1 MSTRTM
7 KAILAANPGGAFVS
21 REIQVPEPGPGQVRV
36 KVHACGVCAGEYIV
50 RNGMLGA
57 QLPRVPGHEIAG
69 KVDAVG
75 AGVTAWTPGDRVG
88 VGWHGGS
95 CFTCEYCRKGD
106 FANCANRK
114 ITAVSYDGGYAEYMV
129 APEDALAGI
138 PDSMSLE
145 EAGPMMCAGITS
157 FNALRHSGARPGET
171 VVVHG
176 IGGLGHLALQ
186 FADKMG
192 FRTIAV
198 NRGRAKE
205 KLARQLG
212 ADDYID
218 SEGESAGQAVARMGG
233 AAVVFST
240 VGSSAAH
247 ADLLQ
252 GLRPNGRLV
261 IVAVDHQPLQVSPGL
276 LVSGRRSVAGW
287 ASGTAKDSEET
298 MAFAALKK
306 IKAIVEPRALED
318 AEDAF
323 QNMKRARFRTVL
335 TP

>member
-7 KAILAANPGGAFVS
+7 KAILAVTSGSAFVPK
-21 REIQVPEPGPGQVRV
+21 EIQVPEPGPGQVRV

-69 KVDAVG
+69 TVDAVG
-75 AGVTAWTPGDRVG
+75 AGVTMWSPGDRVG

-114 ITAVSYDGGYAEYMV
+114 ITAVSFDGGYAEYMV
-129 APEDALAGI
+129 APQDTLARI
-138 PDSMSLE
+138 PDSMSME

-157 FNALRHSGARPGET
+157 FNALRHSGARPGDT
-171 VVVHG
+171 VAIHG

-198 NRGRAKE
+198 NRGHAKE

-212 ADDYID
+212 ADEYID
-218 SEGESAGQAVARMGG
+218 SEEGSAGQAVARMGG

-240 VGSSAAH
+240 VASSTAQ
-247 ADLLQ
+247 ADLAQ

-261 IVAVDHQPLQVSPGL
+261 IVAIDHKPLEVPPGL
-276 LVSGRRSVAGW
+276 LVSGRRGVAGW

-306 IKAIVEPRALED
+306 VKAIVEPRPLEK

-323 QNMKRARFRTVL
+323 QNMRNARFRTVL